1 MVFRTLFSFYQ
12 FFGNTEP
19 KTEPQSEKRIR
30 KRQNFFW
37 ETVYENENAENIFW
51 ETDTKT
57 YTLYAVFFKTLV
69 GTVIHYKQKIYKLAQ
84 N

>member
-1 MVFRTLFSFYQ
+1 MVFRTFFSFYQ

-19 KTEPQSEKRIR
+19 ETEPQSEKRIQKR

-37 ETVYENENAENIFW
+37 KTVYENENAKNIFW

-57 YTLYAVFFKTLV
+57 YTLYAVFFKTL
-69 GTVIHYKQKIYKLAQ
+69 L
-84 N
+84 